1 MVEKKS
7 DYRKLSPRELEAR
20 GLSRKSERYIHIATG
35 EIVSKRQYV
44 KRTTGETL
52 EQRQKNLAKNIRK
65 LAANAPKAARAGR
78 IKKAAER
85 RLSKPLSTKAPK
97 PTEVKWIKKRGN
109 FAFRYR
115 LDNADPNYIYSVIK
129 KLQDAYPGEIASYLY
144 VEAAKPGEELG
155 TLYSRQWELEAWDVD
170 LIEEEINDIMSGSGS
185 AGLGEEALIYF
196 MEFVIY
202 PPQ

>member
-1 MVEKKS
+1 MAEKKS

-20 GLSRKSERYIHIATG
+20 GLSRKSERYINIRSG

-65 LAANAPKAARAGR
+65 LHANAPKKARAAR

-85 RLSKPLSTKAPK
+85 RASKPVPPKAPK
-97 PTEVKWIKKRGN
+97 PTEVKWVERRSN

-115 LDNADPNYIYSVIK
+115 LDNADPAYIYSIIK
-129 KLQDAYPGEIASYLY
+129 SLQKAYPGEIASYLY
-144 VEAAKPGEELG
+144 VEAAKPGEKLRS
-155 TLYSRQWELEAWDVD
+155 LFSRQWELDEWDVD

-185 AGLGEEALIYF
+185 DGLGEESHIYF

>member
-1 MVEKKS
+1 MAEKKS
-7 DYRKLSPRELEAR
+7 DYRKLSPRELETR
-20 GLSRKSERYIHIATG
+20 GLPRKSERYINIQTG

-52 EQRQKNLAKNIRK
+52 EQRQKNIAKNLRR
-65 LAANAPKAARAGR
+65 LAENAPKKARAMR

-85 RLSKPLSTKAPK
+85 RESKPVSRRAPK
-97 PTEVKWIKKRGN
+97 PTEVKWIERRSN

-115 LDNADPNYIYSVIK
+115 MDSADPADIYSIIK
-129 KLQDAYPGEIASYLY
+129 SLQKTYPGDIASYIY
-144 VEAAKPGEELG
+144 IEAIKPDEGLRG
-155 TLYSRQWELEAWDVD
+155 LYSRQWELDEWDID
-170 LIEEEINDIMSGSGS
+170 LINDEITDIMAGSGS
-185 AGLGEEALIYF
+185 DGLGEESMIIF